1 MPGKHGPFP
10 EHKIVLV
17 KEDVLEQVV
26 DDYLQLQGYFTMH
39 NIRFRPSSSHPD
51 FVSTSDSVYSDLDVL
66 GVNPRLRGPS
76 RVVAVSCKSWQSG
89 FNPTSKLAEL
99 RGEKK
104 GGKRQTWRMFR
115 ELWSPKWSLA
125 FVDRIEE
132 LTGQREFEYRI
143 AVTKLI
149 GSGTAEAWN
158 HDATI
163 TSNLPKCPISLM
175 TMEGMWREVVD
186 ALGTTPAASEIG
198 RLAQLLKASGVA

>member
-1 MPGKHGPFP
+1 MEFGGSLGRN
-10 EHKIVLV
+10 IAQV

-66 GVNPRLRGPS
+66 GVNPRLRGPC

-143 AVTKLI
+143 AVTKLT

-158 HDATI
+158 DDATI
-163 TSNLPKCPISLM
+163 SSNLPKCPISFM

>member
-1 MPGKHGPFP
+1 M
-10 EHKIVLV
+10 LV

-163 TSNLPKCPISLM
+163 SSNLPKCPISLM

>member
-1 MPGKHGPFP
+1 MELAGSRGRNIA
-10 EHKIVLV
+10 EV

-66 GVNPRLRGPS
+66 GVNPRMRGPC

-89 FNPTSKLAEL
+89 FNPSSKLAEL

-143 AVTKLI
+143 AVTKLT

-158 HDATI
+158 DDATI
-163 TSNLPKCPISLM
+163 SSNLPKCPVSFM
-175 TMEGMWREVVD
+175 TMEGMWCEVVD
-186 ALGTTPAASEIG
+186 ALGTTPAASNIG